1 MSNCDNQLKGLNL
14 VEKNVECEE
23 AQPDQALL
31 SRRKFL
37 SALGTL
43 FFVGCSLGSGILSMA
58 KLAQADTDSEMK
70 RLDPKR
76 QNYILPAG
84 AQSYENFHHRCVG
97 CMLCV
102 SNCPSKVLNVK
113 AAHKIIDKR
122 YGELNFS
129 QPAMSFAL
137 GYCLPKCTK
146 CSQVCPS
153 GAIQPISAA
162 DKASI
167 RIGLAT
173 WEAMNCQ
180 YSQGRSCQACVSA
193 CPHGALSIAEVS
205 NNSSSRQIM
214 VDPQLCVGCG
224 ACEHVCP
231 ARPYPA
237 IVVNG
242 LEDHSLWS

>member
-14 VEKNVECEE
+14 VEKEAEYEE
-23 AQPDQALL
+23 IQHDQALL

-43 FFVGCSLGSGILSMA
+43 FFVGCSLGSSIFSMT
-58 KLAQADTDSEMK
+58 KLAQADTASKIK
-70 RLDPKR
+70 RLDPER

-84 AQSYENFHHRCVG
+84 AQSYENFHRRCVG

-102 SNCPSKVLNVK
+102 SNCPGKVLNVK

-137 GYCLPKCTK
+137 GYCLPRCTK
-146 CSQVCPS
+146 CSQICPS
-153 GAIQPISAA
+153 GAIRPISAA
-162 DKASI
+162 DKSSI
-167 RIGLAT
+167 CIGLAT
-173 WEAMNCQ
+173 WQAMNCQ
-180 YSQGRSCQACVSA
+180 NSQGRFCQACVNA
-193 CPHGALSIAEVS
+193 CPHGALSVAEVD
-205 NNSSSRQIM
+205 NHSSRQIM
-214 VDPQLCVGCG
+214 VNSRLCVGCG
-224 ACEHVCP
+224 ACEHACP

-242 LEDHSLWS
+242 LEAHRLLP

>member
-14 VEKNVECEE
+14 VEKNAECEE
-23 AQPDQALL
+23 VQRDHVLL

-37 SALGTL
+37 AALGT
-43 FFVGCSLGSGILSMA
+43 FFFTFGSLGSGIVSLS
-58 KLAQADTDSEMK
+58 KFAQADVISEK
-70 RLDPKR
+70 NRLDPKR
-76 QNYILPAG
+76 QNYVLPAG
-84 AQSYENFHHRCVG
+84 AQSYENFHRRCVG

-146 CSQVCPS
+146 CSQICPS
-153 GAIQPISAA
+153 GAIQPISAKQ
-162 DKASI
+162 KASI

-180 YSQGRSCQACVSA
+180 NSQGRFCGACVNA
-193 CPHGALSIAEVS
+193 CPHGALSIDES
-205 NNSSSRQIM
+205 NSGSRQIV
-214 VDPQLCVGCG
+214 VDPKLCVGCG

-242 LEDHSLWS
+242 LEDHCLWS